1 MCCKAYFFDIC
12 RLAIVKSLCQ
22 TLAKR
27 MREMDNEIER
37 VGLAGKMVGSRRA
50 ACSSP
55 ALAPDELYDII
66 YKEKP
71 THEDL
76 PSAGGDRKYMRLS
89 SSRGPTVIGTEGN
102 DIRENKAFVML
113 SDVFGRH
120 ALNVPEVYAV
130 DYCFNSYLQT
140 DLGGQ
145 SLLPLLSGDEKMRL
159 SAESLRRLVDMQ
171 TVDEREWLPWV
182 YAKPFSRRLVLWDL
196 NYFKYEFVKP
206 CAVGFDEDRLEDD
219 FESFSKRVSH
229 YDSDFWGFMYRDFQ
243 SRNIMVKD
251 GEPYFIDY
259 QGGRKGPVLYDAV
272 SFLWQ
277 SKAGFTGD
285 ERRELLSEYI
295 QAYSVKKGID
305 GKRLWSQVGEMA
317 LLRTLQVLGAYGFR
331 GLVEKRAHF
340 IESIPGAL
348 SNLSDLIDA
357 GELDAYP
364 ELGHVCRQLV
374 ASRFARKESTDGL
387 TVKVFSFS
395 YKKGYPE
402 DLSGNGGGFMFD
414 CRGMH
419 NPGRYEE
426 YKPLTGLDREVIDFL
441 ESKGEVGEFLENA
454 LKIVSPSVECY
465 RRRGFSSLQIGFGC
479 TGGRHR
485 SVYCAQHLAER
496 IALAY
501 PDVRVELCHR
511 ERGIMEIFNEK

>member
-1 MCCKAYFFDIC
+1 
-12 RLAIVKSLCQ
+12 
-22 TLAKR
+22 
-27 MREMDNEIER
+27 MDNEI
-37 VGLAGKMVGSRRA
+37 VGSCFGGKIVGA
-50 ACSSP
+50 DP
-55 ALAPDELYDII
+55 AGGGDRTLTPEDIYHII

-71 THEDL
+71 RRDDL
-76 PSAGGDRKYMRLS
+76 PAAGGDRKYMRLS
-89 SSRGPTVIGTEGN
+89 SVDGPTVIGTEGHDVN
-102 DIRENKAFVML
+102 ENKAFIML
-113 SDVFGRH
+113 SDVFSRNGV
-120 ALNVPEVYAV
+120 NVPEVYAV
-130 DYCFNSYLQT
+130 DCSLHSYLQT

-145 SLLPLLSGDEKMRL
+145 SLLPLLSGEDKMRL

-171 TVDEREWLPWV
+171 TVEESEWLPWV
-182 YAKPFSRRLVLWDL
+182 YARSFSRRLVMWDL

-206 CAVGFDEDRLEDD
+206 CAVGYDEDRLEDD
-219 FESFSKRVSH
+219 FEAFGDSVSQ
-229 YDSDFWGFMYRDFQ
+229 YDSELWGFMYRDFQ
-243 SRNIMVKD
+243 SRNIMIKD

-259 QGGRKGPVLYDAV
+259 QGGRKGPVVYDAV

-277 SKAGFTGD
+277 SKAGFTRE

-295 QAYSVKKGID
+295 RAYSLKKGID
-305 GKRLWSQVGEMA
+305 GERLWSQVGKMA

-331 GLVEKRAHF
+331 GLVEKRSHF

-348 SNLSDLIDA
+348 ANLSELIDA
-357 GELDAYP
+357 GELDSYP
-364 ELGHVCRQLV
+364 ELRHVCRQLV
-374 ASRFARKESTDGL
+374 ASRFAHREVSDGL

-441 ESKGEVGEFLENA
+441 ESKGEVGDFLDNA
-454 LKIVSPSVECY
+454 FKVVSPSVECY
-465 RRRGFSSLQIGFGC
+465 RRRGFSSLQVGFGC

-485 SVYCAQHLAER
+485 SVYCAQHMAER
-496 IALAY
+496 IAKAY
-501 PDVRVELCHR
+501 PDVKVELCHR
-511 ERGIMEIFNEK
+511 ERGILETFNENTK